1 MERDQKIKHRYG
13 LIGKDIS
20 YSFSERYFNEKFN
33 ELNLDNCAYQNFDID
48 TIKIFPKIIQKTKNL
63 RGLNVTIPYKEEVL
77 NYLDEIDKEADD
89 IGAVNTIKILK
100 NGKLKGFN
108 TDIYGF
114 NRSITKQ
121 LKEHHQKALILGTG
135 GASKAVIFALKKMN
149 VEVLSVSRNPTKS
162 DEISY
167 GDISESIINECTIIV
182 NCSPVG
188 THPNTEECPNIPYQY
203 ITSRHLM
210 FDLIYNPSR
219 TLFLKKGLE
228 KGSTICNGLEM
239 LELQAENAWEIWNS

>member
-1 MERDQKIKHRYG
+1 MGRDQKIKYRYG

-20 YSFSERYFNEKFN
+20 YSFSETYFNEKFN
-33 ELNLDNCAYQNFDID
+33 ELNLENYTYQNFDIK
-48 TIKIFPKIIQKTKNL
+48 TIKNFTEIIRNTENL
-63 RGLNVTIPYKEEVL
+63 RGLNVTIPYKEEVKA
-77 NYLDEIDKEADD
+77 YLDEIDEEAAD

-108 TDIYGF
+108 TDVYGF
-114 NRSITKQ
+114 KKSIVQHLRK
-121 LKEHHQKALILGTG
+121 HHQKALVLGTG
-135 GASKAVIFALKKMN
+135 GASKGIIFVLKKMN
-149 VEVLSVSRNPTKS
+149 IEVLSVSRNPKKR

-167 GDISESIINECTIIV
+167 ENLTESIINEYTIIV

-188 THPNTEECPNIPYQY
+188 THPNIEECPNIPYKY
-203 ITSRHLM
+203 ISSKHLL

-228 KGSTICNGLEM
+228 KGSTICNGLQM
-239 LELQAENAWEIWNS
+239 LELQAEKSWEIWNA

>member
-1 MERDQKIKHRYG
+1 MGRDQKVKYRYG

-33 ELNLDNCAYQNFDID
+33 ELNLDNYIYQNFDIK
-48 TIKIFPKIIQKTKNL
+48 TIKNFTEIIQKTKKL
-63 RGLNVTIPYKEEVL
+63 RGLNVTIPYKEVVMD
-77 NYLDEIDKEADD
+77 YLDEIDEEAVA

-108 TDIYGF
+108 TDVYGF
-114 NRSITKQ
+114 EKSIVQQ
-121 LKEHHQKALILGTG
+121 LKEHHKKALILGTG
-135 GASKAVIFALKKMN
+135 GASKGIIFVLKKMDI
-149 VEVLSVSRNPTKS
+149 EVLSVSRNPIKK

-167 GDISESIINECTIIV
+167 DNITESIINEYTIIV

-203 ITSRHLM
+203 ITSSHLLY
-210 FDLIYNPSR
+210 DLIYNPSK
-219 TLFLKKGLE
+219 TLFLKKGSE
-228 KGSTICNGLEM
+228 KGATICNGSQM
-239 LELQAENAWEIWNS
+239 LELQAEKAWEIWNS

>member
-1 MERDQKIKHRYG
+1 MGRDQKIKHKYG

-20 YSFSERYFNEKFN
+20 YSFSERYFNKKFN
-33 ELNLDNCAYQNFDID
+33 ELNLDNYEYQNFDINK
-48 TIKIFPKIIQKTKNL
+48 IKKFTEIIQRTENL

-77 NYLDEIDKEADD
+77 DYLDEIDEEAAD

-108 TDIYGF
+108 TDVYGF
-114 NRSITKQ
+114 KKSIVQQ
-121 LKEHHQKALILGTG
+121 LKKHHQKALILGTG
-135 GASKAVIFALKKMN
+135 GASKGVIFVLKKMN
-149 VEVLSVSRNPTKS
+149 IKVLSVSRNPKKR

-167 GDISESIINECTIIV
+167 DGVSESIMNEYSIIV

-203 ITSRHLM
+203 VTSRHLM
-210 FDLIYNPSR
+210 FDLIYNPSQ

-228 KGSTICNGLEM
+228 KGSSICNGLQM
-239 LELQAENAWEIWNS
+239 LELQAEKAWEIWNS